1 MHRVFL
7 IAMCLT
13 LAAAFG
19 CSEPSGASSE
29 PTTPLDVRET
39 GDWGLEP
46 EGLETAGESTDG
58 TVEADADLRL
68 SSPDASD
75 GLSPRD
81 VITPRSDAANSDVFP
96 VPDASTA
103 EDANSS
109 PDTSAPLDVAP
120 EAIDTD
126 PPEDSVST
134 TAMEV
139 LFIGNSYTSANNL
152 ASLVANLAT
161 AAEVPM
167 TTSAIVKGGA
177 WLEHHADTPD
187 TMTTIATGGW
197 THVVLQEQS
206 YLAVP
211 WPLTFLNA
219 AAILSDAIH
228 AAGATPVFFE
238 TWARAE
244 GSSLYNEDLAGYN
257 PITMQA
263 ALKAVYLQAAND
275 NQGVYAP
282 VGDAWEDSL
291 ASHPETALHTG
302 DKSHPAPTG
311 SYLAA
316 CVFLEVLSGQNPEET
331 SWAPEGMPPEISESL
346 RATAHA
352 AVTEANAPEVD

>member
-1 MHRVFL
+1 MHRVLL

-13 LAAAFG
+13 FAAAVG
-19 CSEPSGASSE
+19 CSEPSEGPSDPA
-29 PTTPLDVRET
+29 TPLDVQEP
-39 GDWGLEP
+39 GDRGP
-46 EGLETAGESTDG
+46 GPDG
-58 TVEADADLRL
+58 GRTPGDAPGRFMEIVEDIRS
-68 SSPDASD
+68 SSPDSSDSLSPPD
-75 GLSPRD
+75 GLTS
-81 VITPRSDAANSDVFP
+81 RSDAANRDIP
-96 VPDASTA
+96 PIPDARTT
-103 EDANSS
+103 EDANGS

-120 EAIDTD
+120 EAFDTD
-126 PPEDSVST
+126 PPEDSATV

-152 ASLVANLAT
+152 ASLVANLAA
-161 AAEVPM
+161 AAELPL

-177 WLEHHADTPD
+177 WLEHHANTPD

-228 AAGATPVFFE
+228 AAGAIPVFFE

-257 PITMQA
+257 PISMQA
-263 ALKAVYLQAAND
+263 ALKAIYLQAAND

-291 ASHPETALHTG
+291 AAHPETTLHTG
-302 DKSHPAPTG
+302 DKSHPALTG

-316 CVFLEVLSGQNPEET
+316 CVFLEVLSGQNPEEI
-331 SWAPEGMPPEISESL
+331 SWAPEGMPTEISESL
-346 RATAHA
+346 RTTAHA
-352 AVTEANAPEVD
+352 AVTEANVTEVN